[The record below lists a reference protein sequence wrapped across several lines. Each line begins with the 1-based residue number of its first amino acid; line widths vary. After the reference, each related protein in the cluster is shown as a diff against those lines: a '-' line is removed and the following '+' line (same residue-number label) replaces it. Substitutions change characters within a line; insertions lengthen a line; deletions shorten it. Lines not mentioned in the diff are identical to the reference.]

1 MEALRR
7 AGLKLYSAMS
17 PSRKLVGMD
26 RALNS
31 YWVIREPSA
40 AGRLEKREV
49 WYAKGGALDTE
60 DVPVLWWSWLSYRR
74 ETPPSE
80 AEIAAE
86 ETRVQTMAAKVKL
99 IDERDEARA
108 RQDEARRAEE

>member
-1 MEALRR
+1 MFGFFRF
-7 AGLKLYSAMS
+7 LKKILPLHG
-17 PSRKLVGMD
+17 PS
-26 RALNS
+26 
-31 YWVIREPSA
+31 
-40 AGRLEKREV
+40 
-49 WYAKGGALDTE
+49 
-60 DVPVLWWSWLSYRR
+60 
-74 ETPPSE
+74 PPSE

>member
-74 ETPPSE
+74 ETFVTRLSTCLPLFFDFDTLYPS
-80 AEIAAE
+80 
-86 ETRVQTMAAKVKL
+86 
-99 IDERDEARA
+99 
-108 RQDEARRAEE
+108 